1 MAWKEY
7 EYLFEVVSKQGKRIH
22 VTNDYW
28 DVISSKKHPSV
39 VNMVNEARLALTDP
53 FEVRRSRQDANVFL
67 YYRKLNGKFIC
78 TVVKHLNSD
87 GFVITVY
94 TTNKIKRGE
103 VLWRKS

>member
-22 VTNDYW
+22 V
-28 DVISSKKHPSV
+28 
-39 VNMVNEARLALTDP
+39 
-53 FEVRRSRQDANVFL
+53 
-67 YYRKLNGKFIC
+67 
-78 TVVKHLNSD
+78 
-87 GFVITVY
+87 ITVY